1 MQLDGK
7 MAWELE
13 GKAWN
18 SFVFHWGMCGKT
30 KEETK
35 RLDEKRLGH
44 IKSNYAISVIY
55 CVFLG
60 IHCNWICCFASG
72 CEKHW
77 FAPWEPTELLVF
89 RRLLC
94 GAGQSCT
101 GALVERME
109 VVFVSRAVLMCV
121 CVCAHSNPTS
131 QHFHISPSRGSW
143 PKTKKGVFYSNNDPL
158 FTQAWP
164 TTALKKGPF
173 PCLQLSELGRESRR
187 TVVTGSKSGLSAG
200 KRGEKDRG
208 RRRGGE
214 RESGSGFLASWCS
227 ARLVKALIQPAFSCY
242 STGWKPLLL
251 LRLYD
256 SKTGFPAKKRTN

>member
-1 MQLDGK
+1 MPSVLFTVCFWVFIVIEFVALHQDVKNTGLLHGSRPNCLCF
-7 MAWELE
+7 AACCAVQ
-13 GKAWN
+13 GKAAQELW
-18 SFVFHWGMCGKT
+18 WRGW
-30 KEETK
+30 
-35 RLDEKRLGH
+35 RLY
-44 IKSNYAISVIY
+44 SSPV
-55 CVFLG
+55 
-60 IHCNWICCFASG
+60 
-72 CEKHW
+72 
-77 FAPWEPTELLVF
+77 
-89 RRLLC
+89 LC
-94 GAGQSCT
+94 W
-101 GALVERME
+101 
-109 VVFVSRAVLMCV
+109 CV

-242 STGWKPLLL
+242 STGWKPLLW